1 MILKNIKLLKDY
13 FIKIQSQYD
22 FYNFLFL
29 LFVYILGITCID
41 YFNILI
47 NIYYKVGMLIFWFS
61 IILILI
67 KILSLKKY
75 DLFTLKSINYVDYY
89 NLIILCGMIIYKM
102 ILASFNSILELNEFK
117 MKFLGIIIYF
127 YLYIG

>member
-41 YFNILI
+41 YVNFLAFNYI
-47 NIYYKVGMLIFWFS
+47 N
-61 IILILI
+61 
-67 KILSLKKY
+67 
-75 DLFTLKSINYVDYY
+75 TN
-89 NLIILCGMIIYKM
+89 
-102 ILASFNSILELNEFK
+102 
-117 MKFLGIIIYF
+117 
-127 YLYIG
+127 